1 MPDDQ
6 TEKKY
11 AVLAGNVSDG
21 FTLYG
26 PFNLRECDS
35 FCSSTSRYTTIMTL
49 HPDPDVPVKPAKPK
63 PAELLEEEKEVVRNA
78 ARCLAH
84 MERSFNQYRAARD
97 EAFKLTA
104 DLDLVAKHPLYS

>member
-26 PFNLRECDS
+26 PFDLRECDS
-35 FCSSTSRYTTIMTL
+35 FCSSTSGHTMVMTL
-49 HPDPDVPVKPAKPK
+49 HPDPDVPVKPIAPK
-63 PAELLEEEKEVVRNA
+63 PAELLEQEKEVVSNA
-78 ARCLAH
+78 ARWLISVGSSLP
-84 MERSFNQYRAARD
+84 RGTAAR
-97 EAFKLTA
+97 EEVFSLIN
-104 DLDLVAKHPLYS
+104 DLGSIANAPRQ